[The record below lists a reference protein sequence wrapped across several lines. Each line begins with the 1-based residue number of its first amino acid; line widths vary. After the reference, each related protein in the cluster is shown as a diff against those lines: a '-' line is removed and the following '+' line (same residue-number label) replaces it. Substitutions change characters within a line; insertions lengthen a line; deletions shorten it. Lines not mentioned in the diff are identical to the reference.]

1 MRTVRIRTTPGRD
14 PGQHVGLVGLS
25 CRRPGDLRSTL
36 HTVTYYDRTGLV
48 RREFAGPVL
57 PGPYAF
63 LTPHIERVELDL
75 VSVEHVTLGAYVDVG
90 LDRFVLAEAGP
101 ELVLEPVEH
110 DPLKSAGATSG
121 LELSVARSARG
132 DFTMGGISRFA
143 DVLTLVGFLLVDA
156 GMPMR
161 LVTALTEDAR
171 KVEPTTERPAVAIE
185 IREILGQPT
194 QLAVQSVTWSAAD
207 DRYVVEDRG
216 RPGGNYASWSDS
228 RVGDNLRLHYPPGF
242 YGGLAIHDRFDT

>member
-1 MRTVRIRTTPGRD
+1 MRSVRIRTTPGRD

-36 HTVTYYDRTGLV
+36 HTVTYYDRSGQV
-48 RREFAGPVL
+48 RREFQGPVL

-63 LTPHIERVELDL
+63 LTPHHERVELDL

-90 LDRFVLAEAGP
+90 LDRFRLVENGTELA
-101 ELVLEPVEH
+101 LEPVEH
-110 DPLKSAGATSG
+110 DPLDSVGATAG

-132 DFTMGGISRFA
+132 DFTMGGVSRFA
-143 DVLTLVGFLLVDA
+143 EVLTLVGFLLTGE

-171 KVEPTTERPAVAIE
+171 KVEPSIERPAVAIE
-185 IREILGQPT
+185 IREVLGQPA
-194 QLAVQSVTWSAAD
+194 QLSVQSVAWSAVD
-207 DRYVVEDRG
+207 DRYVVEERG
-216 RPGGNYASWSDS
+216 RPGGNFAAWSDS

-242 YGGLAIHDRFDT
+242 YGGIAIHDRFDT